1 MSTLV
6 KAPAGKRWNR
16 TAEEA
21 ERLSISQDLL
31 GDLFVQGIA
40 PGIKIGSKIVLF
52 DPDAVDAALEKRF
65 GNARKFEV
73 AAGGTQK

>member
-1 MSTLV
+1 M
-6 KAPAGKRWNR
+6 
-16 TAEEA
+16 
-21 ERLSISQDLL
+21 SISQDLL

-40 PGIKIGSKIVLF
+40 AGIKIGSKIVLF
-52 DPDAVDAALEKRF
+52 DPDAVDAALEKHF